1 MEKQKQISTKAALKR
16 LWQEEA
22 AIHKGLI
29 ATAFILMTIVAIT
42 AAAYPIIIQSVFDIL
57 GDANGSGNTAIIW
70 AIPPIIAGIAFIK
83 AAAMYF
89 QTRQITALALSITT
103 AIQKKMAAKLINA
116 DLNLL
121 MTAPAGEMVSRIMND
136 VIIVRE
142 TVKRL
147 ANNLVRDSL
156 TIIAMLATMI
166 WFDWL
171 LTIIVIGIYPIALKP
186 IITTGKKQRKRSTGL
201 QEHTA
206 ELTTQ
211 INEIMFGQRVIRAYK
226 LEKHEIGR
234 NEAAF
239 DQLFKRI
246 FRIDMGRARIQSIL
260 EALGGIAVAAVIALA
275 SWRIVN
281 GKINIG
287 DVAGFITALIMMV
300 QPVRGLGTLNTVVEE
315 AVAALSR
322 IFNLLD
328 KTNEIKDPKDPKK
341 IGKIKGHLSFAEV
354 GFNYGKVAAIKNI
367 TFTAKPGETIALVGP
382 SGAGK
387 TTIINLIPRFFDAS
401 GTITID
407 NTDIKDMKITD
418 LREQMAL
425 VSQESILFNS
435 SVRNNIRLGRLSA
448 SDDEV
453 TAAAIDADA
462 HDFIENMP
470 QGYDTII
477 GEAGGKISGGQRQ
490 RLAIARA
497 MLKNAPILLLDEA
510 TSALDAQ
517 SETQIQQALERLT
530 QGRTTIVVAHRLA
543 TVKKADM
550 ILVIDKGEI
559 VESGKHNALIKK
571 AGLYAKLA
579 KLQHFGD

>member
-1 MEKQKQISTKAALKR
+1 MKKQKQISTKAALKR
-16 LWQEEA
+16 LWKDEA

-29 ATAFILMTIVAIT
+29 ATAFVLMTIVAIT
-42 AAAYPIIIQSVFDIL
+42 TAAYPIIIQSVFDAL
-57 GDANGSGNTAIIW
+57 DNANTGAIW
-70 AIPPIIAGIAFIK
+70 AIPPIIALVAGIK

-89 QTRQITALALSITT
+89 QTRQITALALNITT

-116 DLNLL
+116 DLDLL
-121 MTAPAGEMVSRIMND
+121 MMAPAGEMVSRIMND

-171 LTIIVIGIYPIALKP
+171 LTAIVIGIYPIALKP
-186 IITTGKKQRKRSTGL
+186 IIATGKKQRKRSTGL

-211 INEIMFGQRVIRAYK
+211 INEIMFGQRIIRAYK
-226 LEKHEIGR
+226 LESHEIKR
-234 NEAAF
+234 NEVAF

-246 FRIDMGRARIQSIL
+246 FRIDMGRARIESIL

-300 QPVRGLGTLNTVVEE
+300 RPVRGLGTLNTVVEE
-315 AVAALSR
+315 AVAALNR
-322 IFNLLD
+322 IFSHLD
-328 KTNEIKDPKDPKK
+328 KTNKIIDPKNPKK
-341 IGKIKGHLSFAEV
+341 IGKIKGHLTFTEV
-354 GFNYGKVAAIKNI
+354 GFNYGKTAAIKNI

-387 TTIINLIPRFFDAS
+387 TTIINLVPRFFDCHS
-401 GTITID
+401 GNITID
-407 NTDIKDMKITD
+407 NINIKEMKITD

-425 VSQESILFNS
+425 VSQESILFNN
-435 SVRNNIRLGRLSA
+435 SVRNNIRLGRLKA

-453 TAAAIDADA
+453 TTAAINADA
-462 HDFIENMP
+462 HDFIQNMP
-470 QGYDTII
+470 QGYNTII
-477 GEAGGKISGGQRQ
+477 GEAGSKISGGQRQ
-490 RLAIARA
+490 RIAIARA

-517 SETQIQQALERLT
+517 SETQIQKALERLT
-530 QGRTTIVVAHRLA
+530 LGRTTIVVAHRLA
-543 TVKKADM
+543 TVKKADR
-550 ILVIDKGEI
+550 ILVIDKGKI
-559 VESGKHNALIKK
+559 VENGKHNALMKQG
-571 AGLYAKLA
+571 GLYAKLA